1 MPRRGAVALVTTT
14 LAVLLLFGFK
24 TSDPTSLAGAGPATA
39 IVGDPTPS
47 RQPGSVAVTTPPP
60 ATPRSTGGSSGAT
73 PPPAPTQPP
82 QAGGGGGGAS
92 GTFTG
97 STSHTPYGPVQVAI
111 VMKGGKITD
120 VQELQLPSDRR
131 LSQQISDYAGPILRS
146 QTLNAQSS
154 NINGVSGASYTS
166 QGFYESL
173 QSALA
178 QVH

>member
-1 MPRRGAVALVTTT
+1 MPKRGAVALITTT
-14 LAVLLLFGFK
+14 LAVFLLFGFK
-24 TSDPTSLAGAGPATA
+24 TSDPTNLAGAGPATA
-39 IVGDPTPS
+39 IIGDPTPS
-47 RQPGSVAVTTPPP
+47 RQPGPVAVTTTPVP
-60 ATPRSTGGSSGAT
+60 TPRSNGGTSVAT
-73 PPPAPTQPP
+73 PVAPTDAP
-82 QAGGGGGGAS
+82 GVAS

-97 STSHTPYGPVQVAI
+97 STIRTPYGPVQVAI

-146 QTLNAQSS
+146 QTLSAQSA

-166 QGFYESL
+166 EGFFESL
-173 QSALA
+173 QSALT

>member
-24 TSDPTSLAGAGPATA
+24 TSDPGTPVGNGPSTA
-39 IVGDPTPS
+39 IIGDPTPTQ
-47 RQPGSVAVTTPPP
+47 QPGSVAVT
-60 ATPRSTGGSSGAT
+60 ATPVPTARSNGGSSAST
-73 PPPAPTQPP
+73 PTPTPTAPA
-82 QAGGGGGGAS
+82 QAGGGTS

-97 STSHTPYGPVQVAI
+97 NLIRTPYGPVQVAI
-111 VMKGGKITD
+111 VVKGGKITD

-146 QTLNAQSS
+146 QTLSAQSA

-166 QGFYESL
+166 EGFYESL

-178 QVH
+178 QER

>member
-1 MPRRGAVALVTTT
+1 VPRRGAVALVTTT

-24 TSDPTSLAGAGPATA
+24 TSDPTSLAGAGPGTA
-39 IVGDPTPS
+39 IIGDPTPS

-60 ATPRSTGGSSGAT
+60 ATPATPRSTGGSSGAT
-73 PPPAPTQPP
+73 PPAPTQPP
-82 QAGGGGGGAS
+82 QAGGGAS

-97 STSHTPYGPVQVAI
+97 SVSRTPYGPVQVAI

-146 QTLNAQSS
+146 QTLSAQSA
-154 NINGVSGASYTS
+154 NIDGVSGASYTS

>member
-24 TSDPTSLAGAGPATA
+24 TSDPGNPVGAGPATA
-39 IVGDPTPS
+39 IIGDPTPS

-73 PPPAPTQPP
+73 PPAPTQPP
-82 QAGGGGGGAS
+82 QAGGGAS

-97 STSHTPYGPVQVAI
+97 SVSRTPYGPVQVAI
-111 VMKGGKITD
+111 VMRGGKITD

-146 QTLNAQSS
+146 QTLNAQSA

-166 QGFYESL
+166 EGFYESL

>member
-24 TSDPTSLAGAGPATA
+24 TSDPGTPVSTGPSTA
-39 IVGDPTPS
+39 IIGDPTPT
-47 RQPGSVAVTTPPP
+47 QPGSVAVTT
-60 ATPRSTGGSSGAT
+60 TPVPTSRSNGGSSGAT
-73 PPPAPTQPP
+73 PTPTPTPAPAQ
-82 QAGGGGGGAS
+82 GGGGTS

-97 STSHTPYGPVQVAI
+97 NVIRTPYGPVQVAI
-111 VMKGGKITD
+111 VVKGGKITD

-146 QTLNAQSS
+146 QTLSAQSA
-154 NINGVSGASYTS
+154 NIDGVSGASYTS
-166 QGFYESL
+166 QGFYQSL

-178 QVH
+178 QEH